1 MKKFILDIVSLHLT
15 AVLTIAPTSGF
26 AQVAISEIG
35 EKPSVNPGDNPSYN
49 PSENDSSKLQ
59 IPSADSKPTG
69 NPTEGSPITPD
80 LTNVPFGNPGNV
92 HFHDSTKSEKSDG
105 PPSTTK
111 LDLLDKHSDLDAEKV
126 LGLNNDELAEIDK
139 LLDKGDSGSDI
150 AKKAV
155 ELADKVKSLSGTNSD
170 QGKKV
175 IQLITEKNL
184 DHLRLEKLDAK
195 SLNLIADLS
204 VDGNLDSEKTLL
216 IAENGGEDG
225 LKLVSEKKL
234 DLEKL
239 SKRTKSEIN
248 LISNLGTDSTT
259 AEHAL
264 NLAIN
269 GGEDG
274 LKLVSE
280 KKLDLEKLS
289 KRSKSEI
296 ILISSLGLDSLKANQ
311 ALKIAELGGED
322 GLRLVSEQNLD
333 LLRLSNRAENEIKLI
348 AEIGND
354 SSNADDVLSFIEA
367 GDGFASTLKKEK
379 LLSNLSE
386 SFRLGE
392 DTGNK
397 KVNKN
402 KILSFSKLSNS
413 STKDL
418 IFDKL
423 SNTESA
429 VNPIEQLVL
438 LDPVILDKIGSVD
451 KTTDEL
457 ATTALNTLQSS
468 PIASEVGA
476 LIPGQELDVHDINSV
491 FNHYDKLEQTNLG
504 GTAEFEEIRE
514 QIASIIVLDVVSDNF
529 KIEIANPDGTETP
542 VQAAVQFSDVAGTY
556 GEAVLAEIEKL
567 GTSSAIV
574 EEMNELNPK
583 LYVAKANGSDA
594 HHNDVLKHLAD
605 NGIVLETSSNG
616 AQRFRRATESSDSK
630 SPLTLIKEYQRDA
643 IIEDVMKDYGSTIP
657 VSADAIKNI
666 LTPGDES
673 EEHHHEAA
681 MNSASHADFAEYI
694 DDVVPDELEAVSSTG
709 QASFTN
715 QLSNLKNRLSNVRL
729 AQMGFP
735 ASDGMV
741 DAMVA
746 KAMQD
751 FEKEE
756 RYIAQ
761 ANGTLTKDIL
771 NKVLSDEASELNNG
785 FFAQASASF
794 TEDEL
799 HKMDGDSWGV
809 TFGVDQEIFED
820 FTFGVMGGFGK
831 SDSSGD
837 GTEVATD
844 SIFAGVYSNWVRD
857 FNYID
862 AFLTFGFHNSETS
875 RTENSGA
882 IMDASP
888 NSSQTTVGITY
899 GKVYEYKSFLITPSL
914 GFTYNHFETGAY
926 SESVRP
932 GTDPFSTASSSQL
945 LERRDESFV
954 SSLGAKIAYHHFNP
968 EGGVIIPEFRLS
980 WEHDFNADPV
990 NQGVHL
996 LSHGADDV
1004 YYINGRPED
1013 SDFGLIGTGITSI
1026 GKSGR
1031 SMFLHYDYMIGK
1043 DDFDAHFVNLGFRI
1057 LF

>member
-1 MKKFILDIVSLHLT
+1 M
-15 AVLTIAPTSGF
+15 VLL
-26 AQVAISEIG
+26 SEIG
-35 EKPSVNPGDNPSYN
+35 ID
-49 PSENDSSKLQ
+49 
-59 IPSADSKPTG
+59 DSKA
-69 NPTEGSPITPD
+69 
-80 LTNVPFGNPGNV
+80 
-92 HFHDSTKSEKSDG
+92 EKALSV
-105 PPSTTK
+105 
-111 LDLLDKHSDLDAEKV
+111 AEKV
-126 LGLNNDELAEIDK
+126 GTAGLEFAKKVESLDLAQ
-139 LLDKGDSGSDI
+139 LDSFVSIESSDSAITTKTLRINLVANLDAAATQNSSKFKEKGAKILALSDI
-150 AKKAV
+150 
-155 ELADKVKSLSGTNSD
+155 SNSD
-170 QGKKV
+170 A
-175 IQLITEKNL
+175 KNL
-184 DHLRLEKLDAK
+184 
-195 SLNLIADLS
+195 IF
-204 VDGNLDSEKTLL
+204 
-216 IAENGGEDG
+216 
-225 LKLVSEKKL
+225 
-234 DLEKL
+234 EKL
-239 SKRTKSEIN
+239 SKTDTSKNPVEQLLLLDSKILDNISSVDKSIN
-248 LISNLGTDSTT
+248 TLVSSALESLKDSNLGSQ
-259 AEHAL
+259 
-264 NLAIN
+264 
-269 GGEDG
+269 
-274 LKLVSE
+274 V
-280 KKLDLEKLS
+280 
-289 KRSKSEI
+289 
-296 ILISSLGLDSLKANQ
+296 
-311 ALKIAELGGED
+311 
-322 GLRLVSEQNLD
+322 
-333 LLRLSNRAENEIKLI
+333 
-348 AEIGND
+348 
-354 SSNADDVLSFIEA
+354 
-367 GDGFASTLKKEK
+367 
-379 LLSNLSE
+379 
-386 SFRLGE
+386 
-392 DTGNK
+392 
-397 KVNKN
+397 VN
-402 KILSFSKLSNS
+402 FSP
-413 STKDL
+413 
-418 IFDKL
+418 
-423 SNTESA
+423 E
-429 VNPIEQLVL
+429 L
-438 LDPVILDKIGSVD
+438 LDI
-451 KTTDEL
+451 E
-457 ATTALNTLQSS
+457 
-468 PIASEVGA
+468 
-476 LIPGQELDVHDINSV
+476 DINSV

-529 KIEIANPDGTETP
+529 KIEIVNSDGTETP

-556 GEAVLAEIEKL
+556 GKAVLAEIEKL

-583 LYVAKANGSDA
+583 LYVAQTNGSDS
-594 HHNDVLKHLAD
+594 HHNDVLKHLAE

-616 AQRFRRATESSDSK
+616 APRFRRATESSDSK
-630 SPLTLIKEYQRDA
+630 SPLTLIKEFQRDT
-643 IIEDVMKDYGSTIP
+643 IIDEVLKDYGSTIP

-751 FEKEE
+751 FDKED

-785 FFAQASASF
+785 FFVQASASF

-844 SIFAGVYSNWVRD
+844 SLFAGVYSNWVRD

-888 NSSQTTVGITY
+888 NSTQTTVGITY
-899 GKVYEYKSFLITPSL
+899 GKVFEYKSLLITPSL

-932 GTDPFSTASSSQL
+932 GTDPSGTASSSKL
-945 LERRDESFV
+945 LERRDESLV
-954 SSLGAKIAYHHFNP
+954 SSLGAKMAYHHFNP